1 MIHPG
6 VPAPALAPLLGQEP
20 LREKGGVVYLELE
33 TRSLVGR
40 CTSENV
46 PFDWT
51 VNPFRG
57 CAMGCRYC
65 YAAYTHGYLG
75 RDGASEFHS
84 TVYVKRG
91 GEQET
96 RRRLAAA
103 ARRGELVALGTATD
117 PYQPGEAAART
128 TRRFLEAAASLRG
141 LRLAVT
147 TKGSLVLRDLDLLRT
162 LHARSRLAIGVSLI
176 SPHAGLLRRIEPWAP
191 PPLVRLEVLRRLC
204 EAGLDVGLVLA
215 PILPGLT
222 DSERDLDELVRRAA
236 AAGVR
241 RMSGRLLFLR
251 SPTREKYFA
260 WLEQDFPRLRNAYE
274 RAYARRSHL
283 GGAYAQRIR
292 SLLERLRERYG
303 LDGESFGRGAGS
315 AARPRQLGLFDPP
328 AYTSSL
334 PAREGVP

>member
-1 MIHPG
+1 MIRPG

-20 LREKGGVVYLELE
+20 IREKGGVVYLELE

-40 CTSENV
+40 CTSGNV

-75 RDGASEFHS
+75 RDAASEFHS
-84 TVYVKRG
+84 TVYVKTG
-91 GEQET
+91 GEEET
-96 RRRLAAA
+96 RKRLAAA

-128 TRRFLEAAASLRG
+128 TRRFLETAASMRG

-162 LHARSRLAIGVSLI
+162 LHSRSRLAIGVSLI
-176 SPHAGLLRRIEPWAP
+176 SPHAALLRRIEPWAP
-191 PPLVRLEVLRRLC
+191 PPLVRLEVLRRLAD
-204 EAGLDVGLVLA
+204 AGLDVGLVLA

-222 DSERDLDELVRRAA
+222 DSEQDLDELVSRAA

-260 WLEQDFPRLRNAYE
+260 WLEQDSPRLLKAYR
-274 RAYARRSHL
+274 RAYAERSHL
-283 GGAYAQRIR
+283 GGAYAERIQSR
-292 SLLERLRERYG
+292 LERLRERYG
-303 LDGESFGRGAGS
+303 LDGETFGRGGS
-315 AARPRQLGLFDPP
+315 RAARPRQLGLFDPP
-328 AYTSSL
+328 AYTSCLL
-334 PAREGVP
+334 PGEAR